1 MINDH
6 DFFKISK
13 KSNDI
18 LDNNN
23 TDIFQSISK
32 LHVIKHHSAYFSK
45 FKSKKR
51 KFQLFKKILNFVKF
65 FFLERKNYYF
75 KNIRQTDCVIISNI
89 LNNSKNKKYEDIYF
103 GDLKHLLSDE
113 DISTVKIY
121 RNFTNKDSQTLSK
134 SHEFKE
140 DIILSKTTYIFK
152 ELTYL
157 AKTIYSFFNLKIFSN
172 NEFIKE
178 NFNFL
183 DFLTIPN
190 NLRLGDQ
197 VCELI
202 STIKPKLIIFTFEG
216 HAWERILIS
225 KLKKISPNT
234 IIAGY
239 QFTSLIKNQN
249 SIYRKVKDEFKP
261 DIIFT
266 TGEITKKI
274 IQNNIDDMQIEIIGS
289 SKNFKINDNQ
299 NKLKKNNQDNFL
311 FVPEGIEYEI
321 EEMLNFCIILAE
333 KFTKKKFRFRFHP
346 LIDIKKFLNENSFTE
361 KLEKLN
367 NVIVSDQDLDS
378 DILIS
383 EYIIFRG
390 SSVVF
395 NALLNDKTPIY
406 LNTDQIYCNPLY
418 EVFPEKLIIDNKNVF
433 ENLEKFKISD
443 DERRML
449 KNYCMQYFEKLNPKI
464 VKKFLELSTV
474 TK

>member
-18 LDNNN
+18 LDKNNK
-23 TDIFQSISK
+23 DIIQSISK

-45 FKSKKR
+45 FKRKKKLQLCK
-51 KFQLFKKILNFVKF
+51 KFLNFIKN
-65 FFLERKNYYF
+65 FFLERRKYYF
-75 KNIRQTDCVIISNI
+75 KNIKQTDCVIISNI
-89 LNNSKNKKYEDIYF
+89 VNNSKNKKYEDIYF
-103 GDLKHLLSDE
+103 GDLKLLLSDE
-113 DISTVKIY
+113 DISTIKIY
-121 RNFTNKDSQTLSK
+121 RNLTNKDSQTLSK

-140 DIILSKTTYIFK
+140 DIILSKTTYIVK

-157 AKTIYSFFNLKIFSN
+157 AKTIYSFFNLKIFGN
-172 NEFIKE
+172 NEFIKK

-190 NLRLGDQ
+190 NLRFRDQ
-197 VCELI
+197 VCELVFA
-202 STIKPKLIIFTFEG
+202 IKPKLIIFTFEG

-239 QFTSLIKNQN
+239 QFTGLIKNQN
-249 SIYRKVKDEFKP
+249 SIYRKVKSEFKP

-266 TGEITKKI
+266 TGKITKKI
-274 IQNNIDDMQIEIIGS
+274 IQNNIDNMQIEIMGS

-311 FVPEGIEYEI
+311 FVPEGTEYEM

-367 NVIVSDQDLDS
+367 NIIVSDQDLDT

-395 NALLNDKTPIY
+395 NAILNDKTPIY

-418 EVFPEKLIIDNKNVF
+418 EVFPEKLIINNKNVF
-433 ENLEKFKISD
+433 ENLNKFKISD
-443 DERRML
+443 DERTML

-464 VKKFLELSTV
+464 IKKFLEVSTIS
-474 TK
+474 K